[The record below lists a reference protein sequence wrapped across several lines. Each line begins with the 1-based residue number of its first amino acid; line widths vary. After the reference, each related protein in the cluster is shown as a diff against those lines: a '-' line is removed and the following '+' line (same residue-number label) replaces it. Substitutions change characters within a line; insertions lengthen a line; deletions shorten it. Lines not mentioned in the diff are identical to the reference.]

1 MNRILEMV
9 TSDFMGPLKRSRNGN
24 INILVLA
31 DQKSK
36 FCWLRATK
44 NQLAITIAKHIAK
57 IELEFGLFEQLLTDQ
72 GPNYEST
79 LLAELCELL
88 DTNKVHTS
96 VYHPICDG
104 LSERLNQT
112 VIKMIKT
119 YINDQHSNWDEL
131 LPAIAFAYN
140 TATHATTGMT
150 PYFMNVQQAG
160 NRFPSDG

>member
-1 MNRILEMV
+1 
-9 TSDFMGPLKRSRNGN
+9 MGPLKRSRNGN

-36 FCWLRATK
+36 FCWLRATRD
-44 NQLAITIAKHIAK
+44 QLA
-57 IELEFGLFEQLLTDQ
+57 TDQ
-72 GPNYEST
+72 GPNYESY
-79 LLAELCELL
+79 LLAKLCELL
-88 DTNKVHTS
+88 DTNKLHKS

-119 YINDQHSNWDEL
+119 FINDQHSNWDEL

-150 PYFMNVQQAG
+150 SESKVSRRFYVQQAG
-160 NRFPSDG
+160 NRFPSDR